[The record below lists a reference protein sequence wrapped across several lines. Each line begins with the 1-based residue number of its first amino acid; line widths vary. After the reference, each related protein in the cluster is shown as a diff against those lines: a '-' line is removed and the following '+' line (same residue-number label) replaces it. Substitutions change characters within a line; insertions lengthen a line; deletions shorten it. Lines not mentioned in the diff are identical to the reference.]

1 VCAGRNG
8 ENSGYLVERGIG
20 ENVNEYRITLPWPPG
35 NNHLFSVF
43 RGRKIKSKKG
53 REYTTAVTQQITEAN
68 QQYHLAGK
76 LKVKILAYPPTRARR
91 DLDNLFKAPLDSLTS
106 AGVIADDSLIDDVR
120 MVRCEVVKGGRL
132 EVIITE
138 LEEA

>member
-1 VCAGRNG
+1 MNQ
-8 ENSGYLVERGIG
+8 
-20 ENVNEYRITLPWPPG
+20 YRIELPWPPG

-53 REYTTAVTQQITEAN
+53 REYAEAVTQQIIKAN
-68 QQYHLAGK
+68 QQYQLAGR

-91 DLDNLFKAPLDSLTS
+91 DLDNLFKAPLDSLTK

-120 MVRCEVVKGGRL
+120 MVRCEVVKGGKL
-132 EVIITE
+132 EIIITE
-138 LEEA
+138 LEEICAA

>member
-1 VCAGRNG
+1 M
-8 ENSGYLVERGIG
+8 
-20 ENVNEYRITLPWPPG
+20 NEYCIELPWPPG

-53 REYTTAVTQQITEAN
+53 REYTSAVARLIAESN
-68 QQYHLAGK
+68 QQYNLTGK
-76 LKVKILAYPPTRARR
+76 LKVKINAYPPTRARR
-91 DLDNLFKAPLDSLTS
+91 DLDNLFKAPLDSLTQ

-132 EVIITE
+132 EVIIIE
-138 LEEA
+138 MEAV

>member
-1 VCAGRNG
+1 
-8 ENSGYLVERGIG
+8 
-20 ENVNEYRITLPWPPG
+20 VNEYRITLPWPPG

-53 REYTTAVTQQITEAN
+53 RQYTETVVRQITEEN
-68 QQYHLAGK
+68 QQYHLTGS
-76 LKVKILAYPPTRARR
+76 LKVKILAYPPTRAKR
-91 DLDNLFKAPLDSLTS
+91 DLDNLFKAPLDSLTK

-132 EVIITE
+132 EIIITE
-138 LEEA
+138 LEA

>member
-1 VCAGRNG
+1 MNK
-8 ENSGYLVERGIG
+8 YLLQ
-20 ENVNEYRITLPWPPG
+20 LPWPPG

-53 REYTTAVTQQITEAN
+53 REYTEAVIKQIIKEN
-68 QQYHLAGK
+68 QQYQLSGR

-91 DLDNLFKAPLDSLTS
+91 DLDNLFKAPLDSLTL

-132 EVIITE
+132 EVVITE

>member
-1 VCAGRNG
+1 M
-8 ENSGYLVERGIG
+8 
-20 ENVNEYRITLPWPPG
+20 NEYRLTLPWPPG
-35 NNHLFSVF
+35 NNNLFSVF

-53 REYTTAVTQQITEAN
+53 REYTSAVTQQITEAN
-68 QQYHLAGK
+68 QQFQLAGR

-91 DLDNLFKAPLDSLTS
+91 DLDNLFKAPLDSLTQ

-120 MVRCEVVKGGRL
+120 MVRCDVVKGGRL

-138 LEEA
+138 LEQTA

>member
-1 VCAGRNG
+1 MNQ
-8 ENSGYLVERGIG
+8 
-20 ENVNEYRITLPWPPG
+20 YRIELPWPPG

-53 REYTTAVTQQITEAN
+53 REYTEAVTQQIIKAN
-68 QQYHLAGK
+68 QQYQLAGR

-91 DLDNLFKAPLDSLTS
+91 DLDNLFKAPLDSLTK

-120 MVRCEVVKGGRL
+120 MVRCGVVKGGML
-132 EVIITE
+132 EIIITE
-138 LEEA
+138 LEAA

>member
-1 VCAGRNG
+1 M
-8 ENSGYLVERGIG
+8 
-20 ENVNEYRITLPWPPG
+20 NEYRITLPWPPG

-53 REYTTAVTQQITEAN
+53 REYTSAVTQQITEAN
-68 QQYHLAGK
+68 QQYQLAGR

-91 DLDNLFKAPLDSLTS
+91 DLDNLFKAPLDSLTH

-132 EVIITE
+132 EIIITE
-138 LEEA
+138 MEAA

>member
-1 VCAGRNG
+1 M
-8 ENSGYLVERGIG
+8 
-20 ENVNEYRITLPWPPG
+20 
-35 NNHLFSVF
+35 F

-53 REYTTAVTQQITEAN
+53 REYATAAARQVTEAK
-68 QQYHLAGK
+68 QQYQLAGR

-91 DLDNLFKAPLDSLTS
+91 DLDNLFKAPLDSLTQ

-132 EVIITE
+132 EIIITE
-138 LEEA
+138 MEEA

>member
-1 VCAGRNG
+1 MNK
-8 ENSGYLVERGIG
+8 
-20 ENVNEYRITLPWPPG
+20 YRIELPWPPG

-53 REYTTAVTQQITEAN
+53 REYNALVNQYILEAN
-68 QQYHLAGK
+68 QQYQLAGR
-76 LKVKILAYPPTRARR
+76 LKVKILAYPPTRVRR
-91 DLDNLFKAPLDSLTS
+91 DLDNLFKAPLDSLTQ

-120 MVRCEVVKGGRL
+120 MVRCEVVKGGKL
-132 EVIITE
+132 EIIITE